1 MPGPQP
7 DGQKWHGWGLGETSV
22 SIAPNPEGPG
32 IALLM
37 TVDQESIPMAIFV
50 DTEAAEEV
58 MAFFDVAFSQTA
70 RANRELAALL
80 VGDDG

>member
-7 DGQKWHGWGLGETSV
+7 DGPRWHGWGMGETSV
-22 SIAPNPEGPG
+22 SIAPNPDGPG

-37 TVDQESIPMAIFV
+37 TVEGEGFPMAIFV

-70 RANRELAALL
+70 RANQELAVLL
-80 VGDDG
+80 AAD